1 MRILSQNV
9 QRKPWG
15 QGKAAHQKYRRNSLA
30 FSMSELLLERLD
42 LEKVRMTGQI
52 VPRGD
57 LKKQSNGALFD
68 WVNNSQFDGRTFTK
82 PVLRLV
88 IRKLMKNI
96 TFPLDPENK
105 NFIAQ
110 QAKRLRVLIR
120 SAKRLK
126 EICERQ
132 TLTKSQWDQFK
143 ISPL

>member
-1 MRILSQNV
+1 
-9 QRKPWG
+9 
-15 QGKAAHQKYRRNSLA
+15 
-30 FSMSELLLERLD
+30 MSELLLERVD

-57 LKKQSNGALFD
+57 LKKQSNRALFD